1 MRSKAWTALFAWT
14 LGILCVTPAGAQKDE
29 GSRGLLVPA
38 ETGRSEAI
46 AGTYFWDDQVVTY
59 ESETTREGTV
69 TARVLDANSNTIA
82 ESTVTSDSA
91 TVVLGGVRITSE
103 TEISE
108 EEGVKVD
115 SFLVSKEAE
124 VLRALATALAEA
136 TPPEGRGNL
145 VGVNAIAFIV
155 GEGPGAYRTA
165 LGDDCFGCCGPG
177 CWGCWL
183 AGNCYTKACAVHD
196 GCVEMYGHRRCLKL
210 LAVAVVSYKRECL

>member
-1 MRSKAWTALFAWT
+1 
-14 LGILCVTPAGAQKDE
+14 
-29 GSRGLLVPA
+29 LVPA